1 MLRRKQLHQSSSTK
15 FKEPETY
22 IQPLGEQVKD
32 EREITLEEEVL
43 ATGEN
48 VIEALPSIKPGE
60 PKRKKRKRHGQGEI
74 VKKWVDSDD
83 EKAPEFEV
91 ITPDWAGTFD
101 EEKSE
106 DSDEEILKTHSHN
119 SIVPS
124 LTLPST
130 TLEFKRVTDANKE
143 EPSKASIKCLEF
155 HPKATALLIGGP
167 DQTVRLFAIDGSK
180 NRKIHSIF
188 LERFP
193 VFNAHFSRSG
203 SEIIMGSKYKRF
215 YIYDMEGNS
224 GITFRPEVKGLEVS
238 AMSKFVVSPDGR
250 FIAFLGNFGFIHL
263 FSQTSKELID
273 SLKMNESVKS
283 VSFSQDGKFMYS
295 FGGAGEVYI
304 WDMDVRECIHH
315 FTDEG
320 CLGGTCVSVS
330 PDNNYV
336 ICGSRS
342 GIVNI
347 YNRASV
353 MTSRHPKPLKLI
365 KNLTTCCS
373 GATFNST
380 SEILA
385 LRSKDIE
392 KAIRLVHFPTMTVF
406 PNFPDQFDK
415 DLRLLLCMDFS
426 PSSGYLALG
435 NNKGRCLLY
444 RLQHYTKY

>member
-106 DSDEEILKTHSHN
+106 DSDEEILKAHSHN

-155 HPKATALLIGGP
+155 HPKATALLIGGT

-295 FGGAGEVYI
+295 FGAHLSDFIDFGQ
-304 WDMDVRECIHH
+304 
-315 FTDEG
+315 G
-320 CLGGTCVSVS
+320 CLCYTDHLSYHKGYLPCPVQLS
-330 PDNNYV
+330 NYKYNKLFFYTV
-336 ICGSRS
+336 HTSIRKDITICGVLLPSY
-342 GIVNI
+342 VHNDTQ
-347 YNRASV
+347 
-353 MTSRHPKPLKLI
+353 TSLM
-365 KNLTTCCS
+365 
-373 GATFNST
+373 
-380 SEILA
+380 
-385 LRSKDIE
+385 
-392 KAIRLVHFPTMTVF
+392 KAF
-406 PNFPDQFDK
+406 K
-415 DLRLLLCMDFS
+415 KS
-426 PSSGYLALG
+426 
-435 NNKGRCLLY
+435 
-444 RLQHYTKY
+444 